1 MGKKRNWNDDFVV
14 TSMRRRRDPLHEF
27 CDDVFYTCDDVFY
40 TQGITNGLQ
49 ADIDSQPVKAD
60 RHGIFHGTSL

>member
-1 MGKKRNWNDDFVV
+1 MGEKRNWNDDFVV

-27 CDDVFYTCDDVFY
+27 CDDVFYTQEV
-40 TQGITNGLQ
+40 TNGLQ

-60 RHGIFHGTSL
+60 RYGIFHGTSL